1 MWTRRPLFA
10 TVVLVLALSGPAT
23 SGGGA
28 QSRRAITAP
37 IPPLDPGLTW
47 ILPSEDR
54 LLTADAGDFARIV
67 DELQRRIG
75 DNRALTRARVGLS
88 AFLGLQMHQWPID
101 TTDATALRAALAPV
115 MAQVD
120 GALERARPHRL
131 PIGLS
136 VITAIRE
143 RVDPVQTAA
152 QAEDRRNV
160 QWYHDQE
167 VAPGWVTYSR
177 YARRLRRVQ
186 EAYVRMFGTL
196 MAERM
201 AQHPDLLV
209 AVTGDGETEMSYD
222 RFRDGQDL
230 RDPVKGP
237 RVSWADYSP
246 FAVAEFRDWLRGEGL
261 YAPGQA
267 FAADAHPD
275 ATRYRGDRSPADDTN
290 RDGHTLNGDYGTTF
304 TTWALRYADWS
315 LSDAETTGALAASV
329 KGPGDTQP
337 GGFDPPRVRAEGQ
350 PWFDVWVRFRQALIL
365 HYTRDVAR
373 WVTEGF
379 GADPTA
385 RRGIPRDRWYS
396 AQVPTDMLFGIPP
409 SDGGVRLFTSGSAHS
424 TADIRPYGTP
434 GVTGYTVNF
443 GRDGADGPYARTV
456 VHAAPRMKAM
466 GGRWA
471 IVEWNPS
478 DPWSRGRAVYD
489 EEMAVLLQHRPTLL
503 MPYKLNDGHYR
514 VYDSGFEPSLKAF
527 VTRIGQPGGWV
538 PTVVWTPQRYL
549 QAGTPLGDAQLT
561 ATPSVPG
568 RVTWS
573 LTTGTVLPVGTHR
586 LQMQFTP
593 TDTDYGP
600 VSRDVLLTVSPR
612 GVPALVVGAESL
624 EFTGVNARGIV
635 TSVSVPQTVQVD
647 FEGAGPGA
655 WTASSDQPFVTVSP
669 ARGQGPGALTVTVAA
684 EGARV
689 GDVYEASAVV
699 TVSAEGVAAGSSP
712 RTIRVGIRLRKQ
724 EP

>member
-1 MWTRRPLFA
+1 MTMCRVGF
-10 TVVLVLALSGPAT
+10 VLLLVALSGLVA
-23 SGGGA
+23 SGTGA
-28 QSRRAITAP
+28 QPRVAGQPVS
-37 IPPLDPGLTW
+37 IPVLDPGITW

-54 LLTADAGDFARIV
+54 LMTADHSTFAALV
-67 DELQRRIG
+67 GELQRRVG
-75 DNRALTRARVGLS
+75 DNRTLTRARVGLS
-88 AFLGLQMHQWPID
+88 AFLGLQMNQWPID
-101 TTDATALRAALAPV
+101 TTDAAALRSALAPV
-115 MAQVD
+115 ISQVD

-131 PIGLS
+131 PIGFS

-201 AQHPDLLV
+201 SREPDLLV
-209 AVTGDGETEMSYD
+209 AVTGDGETEMTYD

-230 RDPVKGP
+230 RDPVKAP

-261 YAPGQA
+261 YAPGQT
-267 FAADAHPD
+267 FAADAHRD
-275 ATRYRGDRSPADDTN
+275 AARYRGDRSPADDTN
-290 RDGHTLNGDYGTTF
+290 RDGHTLNGDYGTRF

-315 LSDAETTGALAASV
+315 LSDAESDGAVTASV
-329 KGPGDTQP
+329 KGPAETQP

-350 PWFDVWVRFRQALIL
+350 PWFDVWVTFRQALIL
-365 HYTRDVAR
+365 HYNRDVAR

-379 GADPTA
+379 GADPST

-396 AQVPTDMLFGIPP
+396 AQVPTDMLFGNPP
-409 SDGGVRLFTSGSAHS
+409 SDGGVRLLTSGSAHT

-434 GVTGYTVNF
+434 GVTGYTVNL

-456 VHAAPRMKAM
+456 VHVAPRMQAM

-489 EEMAVLLQHRPTLL
+489 EEMALLLQHRPTLL

-514 VYDSGFEPSLKAF
+514 VYDSGFEPALKAF
-527 VTRIGQPGGWV
+527 VARIGRPGGWV
-538 PTVVWTPQRYL
+538 PMVTWSPPVYL
-549 QAGTPLGDAQLT
+549 QAGTPLGDAHLT
-561 ATPSVPG
+561 AVTSVPG
-568 RVTWS
+568 RLIWN
-573 LTTGTVLPVGTHR
+573 LKYGTVLPVGSHR
-586 LQMQFTP
+586 FEMQFTP
-593 TDTDYGP
+593 QDADYGP
-600 VSRDVLLTVSPR
+600 VSREVTLTVSPPT
-612 GVPALVVGAESL
+612 VPALTVGVDAIA
-624 EFTGVNARGIV
+624 FTGVNTAGVI
-635 TSVSVPQTVQVD
+635 TSVSAPQTVPIN
-647 FEGAGPGA
+647 FEGRGTAA
-655 WTASSDQPFVTVSP
+655 WTAASDQPFVTVAP
-669 ARGQGPGALTVTVAA
+669 ARGQGPGVVTVTLAA
-684 EGARV
+684 QGARV
-689 GDVYEASAVV
+689 GEVYEASAVV
-699 TVSAEGVAAGSSP
+699 TVAAEGVAAGSTP
-712 RTIRVGIRLRKQ
+712 RTIRVGIRLRTQ
-724 EP
+724 EH